1 MLTKKHYKEIVK
13 ILAKSKVNQINDN
26 KNNNVINNL
35 LVDLCNYFKTDNQNF
50 NKDLFISEFWNLTEK
65 KNNN

>member
-50 NKDLFISEFWNLTEK
+50 NKDLFISEFWNLIEK

>member
-50 NKDLFISEFWNLTEK
+50 NKDLFISEFWNLIK
-65 KNNN
+65 KNNNN

>member
-50 NKDLFISEFWNLTEK
+50 NKDLFINEFWNLIEK